1 MKSEKPEDKWDVVEF
16 VPTLVCYKKAVCYVM
31 AFVMA
36 WWRFFF
42 IWPLTASTK
51 KQQLKNQRQSCAG
64 HPKSSIT
71 RCQDRTHLAQ
81 WGCHGNGWVTSTPR
95 CMPWISP
102 YPGIAPPCPE
112 NSNMQQKRWRK
123 PRRNQ
128 HIPEERSLLTWHSLA
143 IWKTQGTSET
153 NLRKIDLKL
162 QIKMIYINILGIM
175 HRYKLGRPV
184 QVSGTPLSINSVM
197 NHL

>member
-1 MKSEKPEDKWDVVEF
+1 MLQPRSSNLKISGKAALVIPKAPLHVAKTG
-16 VPTLVCYKKAVCYVM
+16 PTWLSGDAMEM
-31 AFVMA
+31 AGWHPPQGVSLGYP
-36 WWRFFF
+36 R
-42 IWPLTASTK
+42 IPAS
-51 KQQLKNQRQSCAG
+51 
-64 HPKSSIT
+64 
-71 RCQDRTHLAQ
+71 
-81 WGCHGNGWVTSTPR
+81 
-95 CMPWISP
+95 
-102 YPGIAPPCPE
+102 APPCPE

-123 PRRNQ
+123 PKRNQ

-143 IWKTQGTSET
+143 IWKTQGTLEK